1 MMVTNMDI
9 MMMTIVSAVLP
20 HRMLEPS
27 AKMLIDDVKT
37 VKIVT
42 IMTVVMVMVTMMK
55 LMTITWGT
63 GNTLA
68 NRSEGGKTTI
78 PGKGGHDN
86 GHDHDMTV

>member
-1 MMVTNMDI
+1 MKI
-9 MMMTIVSAVLP
+9 
-20 HRMLEPS
+20 
-27 AKMLIDDVKT
+27 

-42 IMTVVMVMVTMMK
+42 MVMVMTF
-55 LMTITWGT
+55 TWGT

-68 NRSEGGKTTI
+68 NRREGGKTTT